1 MVGDAK
7 FSEAQ
12 DFSGLK
18 LWSGFFFL
26 GGGKLFVILIA
37 VFVFF
42 LSFGDPPGDSC
53 WAFCPN
59 PG

>member
-26 GGGKLFVILIA
+26 EVVSFLLF
-37 VFVFF
+37 
-42 LSFGDPPGDSC
+42 
-53 WAFCPN
+53 
-59 PG
+59 